1 MHRLFIALI
10 LLSLATFSN
19 AAEVNTLYQAEA
31 AVSSRDEAERTALAP
46 TLLRQV
52 MLKVVGNEAL
62 LNATD
67 LSSIEAEAN
76 GYVQQYEYQRTN
88 ILAHDLTQPDQL
100 ALRLKFD
107 ANAVNKAIQQLQLP
121 AWDKNRPDILA
132 WVTVAEGDSA
142 TLVGLETDGLG
153 VIKPLSHAA
162 ESRGLPVLLPLMDLQ
177 DQAAVSAVDI
187 RDNNVSELETASQR
201 YQADIILTAS
211 IQQQD
216 TAVMI
221 DWHANGRDVSESWQT
236 QGSLNDA
243 LQQGVGN
250 LADKLALRYT
260 QQLNSDQP
268 KQRLK
273 LSVSNVM
280 SFADYNRLMQ
290 YLEQLDLV
298 TDIQVANLG
307 EQQLDLDIGFQGS
320 ETVLQ
325 RMLSVGS
332 LMLEEDA
339 PNSLDTRH
347 YRLIP

>member
-1 MHRLFIALI
+1 
-10 LLSLATFSN
+10 
-19 AAEVNTLYQAEA
+19 
-31 AVSSRDEAERTALAP
+31 
-46 TLLRQV
+46 
-52 MLKVVGNEAL
+52 
-62 LNATD
+62 
-67 LSSIEAEAN
+67 
-76 GYVQQYEYQRTN
+76 
-88 ILAHDLTQPDQL
+88 LTQPDQL

-121 AWDKNRPDILA
+121 AWDKNRPDILI
-132 WVTVAEGDSA
+132 WVTVDNGNSA

-153 VIKPLSHAA
+153 VIMPLSHAA

-187 RDNNVSELETASQR
+187 RDNNVSELEPASQR

-221 DWHANGRDVSESWQT
+221 DWHANSRDVSESWQT
-236 QGSLNDA
+236 QGSLNEA

-250 LADKLALRYT
+250 IADKLALRYT
-260 QQLNSDQP
+260 QQLNSDLPQ
-268 KQRLK
+268 QRLK

-280 SFADYNRLMQ
+280 NFADYNRLMQ

-339 PNSLDTRH
+339 PDSLDTRH

>member
-1 MHRLFIALI
+1 
-10 LLSLATFSN
+10 
-19 AAEVNTLYQAEA
+19 
-31 AVSSRDEAERTALAP
+31 
-46 TLLRQV
+46 

-67 LSSIEAEAN
+67 LSSLEAEAN
-76 GYVQQYEYQRTN
+76 SYVQQYEYLRTN
-88 ILAHDLTQPDQL
+88 ILAQDLTQPDQL
-100 ALRLKFD
+100 ALRLKFG

-121 AWDKNRPDILA
+121 AWDKNRPDILI
-132 WVTVAEGDSA
+132 WVTVEEGNNV
-142 TLVGLETDGLG
+142 TMVGLETDGLG

-162 ESRGLPVLLPLMDLQ
+162 ESRGLPLLLPLMDLQ
-177 DQAAVSAVDI
+177 DQAAVNAADI
-187 RDNNVSELETASQR
+187 RDNNVSKLETASQR
-201 YQADIILTAS
+201 YQADVILTAS

-216 TAVMI
+216 TAVII
-221 DWHANGRDVSESWQT
+221 DWHAAGRDVRESWLT

-243 LQQGVGN
+243 LKQGVGM

-260 QQLNSDQP
+260 QQLNTDQP

-273 LSVSNVM
+273 LSVSNVVN
-280 SFADYNRLMQ
+280 FADYNRLMQ

-298 TDIQVANLG
+298 TDIQIANLG

-332 LMLEEDA
+332 LLLEEETPDSV
-339 PNSLDTRH
+339 NTRH